1 MGLRHHVILLILRVV
16 RERFFCRLSTVFVEA
31 LLGRRCVIIGGII
44 PPNRPTAAEKES
56 AHCTTASPPRP
67 RPSSTIPGGTG
78 GGGGGGGGSF
88 DKNGRRSVLEKGFV
102 CKGKSAEEERK
113 KPDFVWRFSLLAAS
127 FIACTINFDA
137 HGDKLVLRDNS
148 AISRVSARRHG
159 YPRASRIRYVASV

>member
-1 MGLRHHVILLILRVV
+1 MGLLHHVILLILRVV

-67 RPSSTIPGGTG
+67 RPSSTIPGGT